1 MDTQYR
7 DDQRVEYRIA
17 IPLLQGANQSYYV
30 EVPALALDEQSRLIE
45 QVILFALDT
54 LGARHLD
61 MRVQRSRA
69 IAHDQPLS
77 TTSA

>member
-1 MDTQYR
+1 MDTQRR
-7 DDQRVEYRIA
+7 DGQRLEHRIA

-61 MRVQRSRA
+61 MRVIAARA
-69 IAHDQPLS
+69 IAHDQHVC